1 MRVTSNKSILT
12 NLNELIKAEIE
23 KLKVVRYE
31 KTEDGRYRA
40 IQRDPKVD
48 LTINEVT
55 QHIINLT
62 RGE

>member
-1 MRVTSNKSILT
+1 MKITSNKSMLP
-12 NLNELIKAEIE
+12 NLNELVKAEIE
-23 KLKVVRYE
+23 KLKVIRYE
-31 KTEDGRYRA
+31 ETEDGRYRA
-40 IQRDPKVD
+40 VQRDPKVD

>member
-1 MRVTSNKSILT
+1 MLP
-12 NLNELIKAEIE
+12 NLNELVKAEIE
-23 KLKVVRYE
+23 KLKVIRYE

>member
-1 MRVTSNKSILT
+1 MKITSNKSILP
-12 NLNELIKAEIE
+12 NLNELVKAEIE
-23 KLKVVRYE
+23 KLKVIRYE

-55 QHIINLT
+55 QHILNLT
-62 RGE
+62 HRE